1 MHTLSMKFFINFCFS
16 IENNKLMIH
25 FIKKVV
31 KKILHFKWVFFSQFL
46 NLATS
51 SIYKGYPRPLT
62 TNLQSYSINE
72 NDQLIFNHTAEMKM
86 ITLIP

>member
-1 MHTLSMKFFINFCFS
+1 MHTSSMKFFIKNFFS
-16 IENNKLMIH
+16 IENDKLMIH

-51 SIYKGYPRPLT
+51 SIYKGNPRPLT
-62 TNLQSYSINE
+62 TNLQSYSRNE
-72 NDQLIFNHTAEMKM
+72 NE
-86 ITLIP
+86 

>member
-1 MHTLSMKFFINFCFS
+1 MHTSSMKFFIKFCFS
-16 IENNKLMIH
+16 IENDKLMIH
-25 FIKKVV
+25 FIKKNV
-31 KKILHFKWVFFSQFL
+31 KKNIHFKWVFLILFL

-86 ITLIP
+86 ITSIP